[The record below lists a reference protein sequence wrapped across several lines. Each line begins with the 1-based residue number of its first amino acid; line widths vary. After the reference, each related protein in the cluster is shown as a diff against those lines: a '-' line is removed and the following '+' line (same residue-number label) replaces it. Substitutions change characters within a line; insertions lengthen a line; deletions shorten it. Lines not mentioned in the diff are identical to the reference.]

1 MLKFTQEDVPIVGEK
16 KELKALK
23 QLQRVLEE
31 QIDSVHEEMVEI
43 QALRIEQGD
52 DPIYKH

>member
-1 MLKFTQEDVPIVGEK
+1 MLKFTQEDVPIVREK